1 MTRHVWL
8 VLVAASCAFA
18 QRGEREFTA
27 PEGVEWERD
36 VEFARVGKRPLLLD
50 ILRPEEPPKGK
61 LPVIVFIH
69 GGGFSKGN
77 KEMGLRDNARLAERG
92 YFTVTI
98 EYRLSGEA
106 IFPAAIED
114 CKASIRWIR
123 AHAEEYG
130 VDPERIGV
138 WGTSAGGNLSALVGT
153 SGDVEELE
161 GDGGN
166 ADQSSRVTCAVD
178 CFGPSDFLSIM
189 EHRGGEGRGEYGYI
203 GGPFDEHEDLARLA
217 SPRWHVTEDD
227 PPFLIMHGTEDPVVP
242 FAQSEELN
250 EALSEAG
257 VDVTFVPVEGAQHGW
272 GPNADAEARM
282 DAFFDKHLKGE
293 DVEVSSDPI
302 QGKPRGRRPGRK

>member
-8 VLVAASCAFA
+8 VLFVASCALA

-50 ILRPEEPPKGK
+50 ILRPEEPPEGK
-61 LPVIVFIH
+61 LPAIIYIH

-77 KEMGLRDNARLAERG
+77 KEMGLRDNARLALRG

-98 EYRLSGEA
+98 EYRLCGEA

-114 CKASIRWIR
+114 CKAAVRWIR
-123 AHAEEYG
+123 ASADEYG
-130 VDPERIGV
+130 VDPDRIGV
-138 WGTSAGGNLSALVGT
+138 WGTSAGGSLSALVGT
-153 SGDVEELE
+153 SGDVKELE

-166 ADQSSRVTCAVD
+166 LDQSSRVTCAID
-178 CFGPSDFLSIM
+178 CFGPSDFLSIE
-189 EHRGGEGRGEYGYI
+189 EHRGEGGRHEYGYI
-203 GGPFDEHEDLARLA
+203 GGPFAEHEELARLA
-217 SPRWHVTEDD
+217 SARWQVTKDD

-242 FAQSEELN
+242 FAQSEELH
-250 EALSEAG
+250 EALEEAG
-257 VDVTFVPVEGAQHGW
+257 VDVTFVPVEGAGHGW
-272 GPNADAEARM
+272 GPSDEADARM
-282 DAFFDKHLKGE
+282 YAFFDKHLKGK
-293 DVEVSSDPI
+293 DVEVSSEPI